1 MSCLNV
7 WEVGFWVLQGVEGGE
22 EKTTPQIQA
31 PAAATENGKSAA
43 DAHEPASDKAD
54 NVESVEKVAPLDD
67 ETRVQAGEE
76 VKVGAGN
83 GVDPSAIASQLVDE
97 AAAAQVEA
105 DKVGGILVY
114 QLAPYH
120 NVFDLLAF
128 V

>member
-1 MSCLNV
+1 M
-7 WEVGFWVLQGVEGGE
+7 
-22 EKTTPQIQA
+22 
-31 PAAATENGKSAA
+31 
-43 DAHEPASDKAD
+43 
-54 NVESVEKVAPLDD
+54 
-67 ETRVQAGEE
+67 QAGEE